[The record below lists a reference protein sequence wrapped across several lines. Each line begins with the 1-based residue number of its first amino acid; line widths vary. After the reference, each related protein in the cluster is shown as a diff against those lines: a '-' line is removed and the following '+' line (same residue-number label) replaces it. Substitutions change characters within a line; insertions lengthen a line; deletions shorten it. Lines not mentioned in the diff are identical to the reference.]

1 MAGSLQP
8 VLGLLTQALT
18 PTKAVGAGE
27 GEGGVTPSVGLVSD
41 LSGTGG
47 WFPKYFLFHCSVIPC
62 K

>member
-41 LSGTGG
+41 LSRN
-47 WFPKYFLFHCSVIPC
+47 WRLVSQVLSISLFCDSM
-62 K
+62 